1 MQMLKKR
8 GKRVVSIIA
17 LIIVLLFI
25 IGMMLTP
32 ILGIIGMK

>member
-1 MQMLKKR
+1 MHLLKKR
-8 GKRVVSIIA
+8 GKRVVAIVA

-32 ILGIIGMK
+32 ILGMRA